1 MSRISQIETAVSHYR
16 DYRFD
21 RPRPARVVVDSSP
34 GVGEEEGG
42 ERPSVVRRRER
53 PHVGR
58 FLDLYA

>member
-1 MSRISQIETAVSHYR
+1 MNRISQLETAVGHYR

-21 RPRPARVVVDSSP
+21 RPRPARVVTDASP
-34 GVGEEEGG
+34 RVNEEESGDG
-42 ERPSVVRRRER
+42 PSVVRRRER

>member
-21 RPRPARVVVDSSP
+21 RPRPARVMSAPTSRLED
-34 GVGEEEGG
+34 EEGRG
-42 ERPSVVRRRER
+42 RPTVVRRRER

>member
-1 MSRISQIETAVSHYR
+1 MSHVSQIETAVGHYR

-21 RPRPARVVVDSSP
+21 RPRPARVVVDSPPRVHDEPGGGQSP
-34 GVGEEEGG
+34 
-42 ERPSVVRRRER
+42 VVRARVR

>member
-1 MSRISQIETAVSHYR
+1 MSHVSQIETAVSHYR

-21 RPRPARVVVDSSP
+21 RPRPARVVLDSP
-34 GVGEEEGG
+34 AHAGEEEN
-42 ERPSVVRRRER
+42 EVQPPVVRQRER

>member
-1 MSRISQIETAVSHYR
+1 MSRISQLETAVGHYR

-21 RPRPARVVVDSSP
+21 RPRPARVVTDSP
-34 GVGEEEGG
+34 PRVGEEEGG

>member
-1 MSRISQIETAVSHYR
+1 MSHVSPIETAVGHYR

-21 RPRPARVVVDSSP
+21 RPRPARVVVDAP
-34 GVGEEEGG
+34 PRVAEEGDG
-42 ERPSVVRRRER
+42 VQPSVVRRLQR

>member
-1 MSRISQIETAVSHYR
+1 MSHLSPIETAVGHYR

-21 RPRPARVVVDSSP
+21 RPRPARVVVDSTPRVSDD
-34 GVGEEEGG
+34 EEGLQ
-42 ERPSVVRRRER
+42 PSVVRRRER